1 MVEQSFTNRYID
13 EKKLLALLRA
23 RFPRKTYTVQDGHLT
38 YAVKGQIDH
47 DIIALDA
54 PTMARLSNRS
64 QVDLHLMEKV
74 QSRRDRL
81 FKAHNNRP
89 QLELTSI
96 FKSRD
101 AHGCWSVRLE
111 SPVKINDLS
120 ELRQVEEAEND
131 ACIQIYTVR
140 HLRSWTTLDIS
151 YETIEHLLAAH
162 NVFDHFWRCMLT
174 FGIKFQEN
182 EYDFPP
188 FRANNEQNTHSR
200 VNELAYVIRRVEP
213 NNSSTDKGVC
223 PWSIRQTGVYHKMI
237 YPNRY
242 RQNAL
247 RSTSVFIL
255 IAPSRAAERII
266 AQRLPENVSQDDTFG
281 QDFLIHE
288 HIVRDS
294 LKGWMDYQVWLE
306 AECKQIANRVLVLDI
321 LQRGNN
327 GEPRSIYVSAED
339 RQRLKQLDDYITDM
353 LVILQT
359 MVDSISRIGTACRR
373 HCQTSCDGTGS
384 CLCSN
389 KIEEFG
395 EYAAEAQTSL
405 NRAKILRERVQST
418 EQLCLHLSDLLA
430 YEEAAALT
438 QLAHAS
444 RIESQEMVKLAAQ
457 SARDAAAVKV
467 LTIIGL
473 VYLPTTIVSNFFSTE
488 FVHLNDKGNLQISHQ
503 VWILA
508 VVSAPLTVLT
518 VITWWLC
525 DRYRVIEAMLERKEE
540 SSLENGGR
548 QSRPEEGRPSRSSS
562 VSLNTL
568 ARPL

>member
-1 MVEQSFTNRYID
+1 MAPDTPIMV
-13 EKKLLALLRA
+13 
-23 RFPRKTYTVQDGHLT
+23 H
-38 YAVKGQIDH
+38 
-47 DIIALDA
+47 
-54 PTMARLSNRS
+54 LSNRS
-64 QVDLHLMEKV
+64 RIDQYLMDKV
-74 QSRRDRL
+74 QSKRDRL
-81 FKAHNNRP
+81 FKAHNKRP

-96 FKSRD
+96 IKSRD
-101 AHGCWSVRLE
+101 ANGRWSVRLE
-111 SPVKINDLS
+111 SPVKINGIS
-120 ELRQVEEAEND
+120 ELRHVEETDND
-131 ACIQIYTVR
+131 ASRCIQIYTVR

-162 NVFDHFWRCMLT
+162 NVFDHFWRCILT

-188 FRANNEQNTHSR
+188 FRANSEQNTHSQ
-200 VNELAYVIRRVEP
+200 VDELAYVIRRVEP
-213 NNSSTDKGVC
+213 NNSPTDKGVC
-223 PWSIRQTGVYHKMI
+223 PWSIRQTGVYHKMV
-237 YPNRY
+237 YPNQY
-242 RQNAL
+242 RQNSI

-255 IAPSRAAERII
+255 IVPSHAAEKSI
-266 AQRLPENVSQDDTFG
+266 AQRLPENASQDDTFG

-288 HIVRDS
+288 CIVRDN
-294 LKGWMDYQVWLE
+294 LKGWMDYLAWLE
-306 AECKQIANRVLVLDI
+306 AESKQIANRVLVLDI
-321 LQRGNN
+321 LPRGNN

-359 MVDSISRIGTACRR
+359 MVDSISRIGKACRR
-373 HCQTSCDGTGS
+373 HCRTSCNDTGS
-384 CLCSN
+384 CLCSHTV
-389 KIEEFG
+389 EEFE

-405 NRAKILRERVQST
+405 NRAKVLRERVQST

-438 QLAHAS
+438 QLAYAS
-444 RIESQEMVKLAAQ
+444 RIESEEMVKLAAQ

-488 FVHLNDKGNLQISHQ
+488 FVHLNDKGDLQISHQ
-503 VWILA
+503 VWILV

-525 DRYRVIEAMLERKEE
+525 DRYQVIEAVLGGKLEE

-548 QSRPEEGRPSRSSS
+548 QNRPTEGRPARLSS
-562 VSLNTL
+562 VSLDTL
-568 ARPL
+568 ARPR

>member
-1 MVEQSFTNRYID
+1 MSRTQS
-13 EKKLLALLRA
+13 
-23 RFPRKTYTVQDGHLT
+23 
-38 YAVKGQIDH
+38 KGQTGC
-47 DIIALDA
+47 DIIAPD
-54 PTMARLSNRS
+54 TSSMAHLSNRY
-64 QVDLHLMEKV
+64 QVDQYLMDKV
-74 QSRRDRL
+74 QSKRDRL

-89 QLELTSI
+89 QLELTLI

-101 AHGCWSVRLE
+101 TNGRWSVQLE
-111 SPVKINDLS
+111 SPVKLNGLS
-120 ELRQVEEAEND
+120 ELRQVEETDND
-131 ACIQIYTVR
+131 ASGCIQIYTVR

-151 YETIEHLLAAH
+151 YETIEHLLAVH
-162 NVFDHFWRCMLT
+162 NVFDHFWRCILT

-188 FRANNEQNTHSR
+188 FRANNEQNSQSR
-200 VNELAYVIRRVEP
+200 VDELAYVIRRVEP
-213 NNSSTDKGVC
+213 NNSPTDKGVC
-223 PWSIRQTGVYHKMI
+223 PWSIRQTGVYHKMV

-242 RQNAL
+242 RQNSI

-255 IAPSRAAERII
+255 IAPSHAAEESV
-266 AQRLPENVSQDDTFG
+266 AQRLPEKASQDDTFG

-288 HIVRDS
+288 CIVRDS
-294 LKGWMDYQVWLE
+294 LKGWMDYQAWLE
-306 AECKQIANRVLVLDI
+306 AESKQIANRVLVLDI
-321 LQRGNN
+321 LPRGNN
-327 GEPRSIYVSAED
+327 EEPRSIYISAED

-359 MVDSISRIGTACRR
+359 MVDSISRIGKACRR
-373 HCQTSCDGTGS
+373 HCRTSCNGTGS
-384 CLCSN
+384 CLCSH
-389 KIEEFG
+389 KIEEFE

-405 NRAKILRERVQST
+405 NRAKVLRERVQST

-438 QLAHAS
+438 QLAYAS
-444 RIESQEMVKLAAQ
+444 RIESEEMVKLAAH

-473 VYLPTTIVSNFFSTE
+473 VYLPTTIVSNFFSTQ
-488 FVHLNDKGNLQISHQ
+488 FVHLSDEGNLQISHQ

-525 DRYRVIEAMLERKEE
+525 DRYQVIEAVLGRKAEE

-548 QSRPEEGRPSRSSS
+548 QGRPAEGRHARLSS
-562 VSLNTL
+562 VSLDTL
-568 ARPL
+568 ARPR